1 MVPLAWWKRK
11 KANKYYDYNKERL
24 PEQARNKYKELSNEK
39 KIHKKRIWKKEI
51 WQYAQKTERISK
63 KLL

>member
-1 MVPLAWWKRK
+1 MV
-11 KANKYYDYNKERL
+11 
-24 PEQARNKYKELSNEK
+24 EK
-39 KIHKKRIWKKEI
+39 KKKQMNIMIITKRDCQNKHETNIKNYLMKEIHKKRICKKEI